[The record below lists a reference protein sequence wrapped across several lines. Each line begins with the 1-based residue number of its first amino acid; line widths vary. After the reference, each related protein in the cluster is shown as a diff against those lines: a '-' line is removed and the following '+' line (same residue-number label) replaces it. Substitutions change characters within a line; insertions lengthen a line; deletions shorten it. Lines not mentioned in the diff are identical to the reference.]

1 MNDLSPPLP
10 QNVRDAIE
18 RGNLVDAIKLLRQQT
33 GLGLKEA
40 KDLVDSQV
48 GGNVAKAARSW
59 SGTLPA
65 SAAAALEQGNK
76 VDAIRLLR
84 EQTGLG
90 LAEAKAIIDAHSQR
104 IVAERNVLSPGE
116 VPRSGSGL
124 LWLAASAIVIG
135 IAVYLVFQRAT

>member
-1 MNDLSPPLP
+1 M
-10 QNVRDAIE
+10 
-18 RGNLVDAIKLLRQQT
+18 
-33 GLGLKEA
+33 KEA